1 MLNCKVPLPNGY
13 SDKPIPEYYLDLLRN
28 FLGIQ
33 NGSFSLHM
41 PLEEQD
47 RLWADDFLRQ
57 HQVKPDDTVLGVIP
71 GGGASWGKDFAHR
84 HWAPEQYN
92 KLCKMITE
100 KLKLK
105 VILLGSQQDLSIC
118 NQVKEGLEERMYVMS
133 CGRTTI
139 GQFAALIKRCALVI
153 CNDGGPLHVAVAQGV
168 KTVSIF
174 GPVNEKVYGPY
185 PPNPRHIV
193 VKKDLACRPCYKR
206 FKMADCQ
213 DRKCL
218 KLISVEEVIEK
229 VENLL

>member
-1 MLNCKVPLPNGY
+1 MDIRHRFFNRIKREKFDVAIDLSLSRQYCFILWLSGIKKRIGYNYKNRGKLLNCKVPLPNGY

-139 GQFAALIKRCALVI
+139 IRMWRQIGVLPRPPIKRR
-153 CNDGGPLHVAVAQGV
+153 G
-168 KTVSIF
+168 
-174 GPVNEKVYGPY
+174 
-185 PPNPRHIV
+185 
-193 VKKDLACRPCYKR
+193 
-206 FKMADCQ
+206 
-213 DRKCL
+213 
-218 KLISVEEVIEK
+218 
-229 VENLL
+229 